1 VKVVSYTTADM
12 IDKSMYQLGQLLED
26 VTVQEHR
33 SEHDQQDKFQGND
46 DHVAL
51 VTLDSESFGF

>member
-1 VKVVSYTTADM
+1 
-12 IDKSMYQLGQLLED
+12 MYQLDQLLED

-33 SEHDQQDKFQGND
+33 SEHDQQDEFQGND